1 MAEHQQTMSAVKRA
15 MDIAFRV
22 ELNTN
27 AAFKRK
33 RARKTHESK
42 PSLVIKTTQS
52 RCEPVLSKVWLSG
65 VFLYIP
71 GVFQHHPLLLLYHR
85 GREECV

>member
-1 MAEHQQTMSAVKRA
+1 MAEHHKTMSAVKRA

-33 RARKTHESK
+33 RARKTHEQA
-42 PSLVIKTTQS
+42 V
-52 RCEPVLSKVWLSG
+52 
-65 VFLYIP
+65 P
-71 GVFQHHPLLLLYHR
+71 GNQDNPI
-85 GREECV
+85 

>member
-33 RARKTHESK
+33 RAGKTHEQAA
-42 PSLVIKTTQS
+42 SLVIKRQPNLDVS
-52 RCEPVLSKVWLSG
+52 QYYQKYG
-65 VFLYIP
+65 
-71 GVFQHHPLLLLYHR
+71 
-85 GREECV
+85 